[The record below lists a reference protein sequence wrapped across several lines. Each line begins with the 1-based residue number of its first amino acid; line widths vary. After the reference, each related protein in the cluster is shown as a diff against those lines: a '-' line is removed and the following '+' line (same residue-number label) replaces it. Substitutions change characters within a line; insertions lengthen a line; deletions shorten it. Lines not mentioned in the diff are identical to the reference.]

1 MKKKTWVTL
10 LVLIVLIAGG
20 LAGKLF
26 FKNGVVEVKIE
37 KAKKKTLSIVI
48 SSAGVLEAKN
58 KVNLVAEINGII
70 KDLPFEDGSLVKE
83 GDIILELD
91 EALLELAKKQAWSTY
106 LAAKANL
113 EKLEGIPTTS
123 ETDLNA
129 AKAQVSQAYAAY
141 EIAKENL
148 GKAKL
153 AAPIDGTLIH
163 KPIGLGTTTSEI
175 SVGSVAQQ
183 GQVLF
188 TIADLSKMNFVANV
202 DETDVGRMEVGQ
214 EAEVVIDAY
223 PNEIIGGKVVK
234 IGSVSSVTATGATV
248 FPVEIELEQSSL
260 DLKIGMN
267 GSAEIIETTKDNVVK
282 VLIEA
287 VLERDAKDVVF
298 VLKDNIVEER
308 EVEVGLS
315 DEMYIEIKSGLKI
328 GDEVIISGAEKLK
341 DQDRVKVDKV

>member
-248 FPVEIELEQSSL
+248 FSVEIELKDTTL
-260 DLKIGMN
+260 DLKEGMN
-267 GSAEIIETTKDNVVK
+267 GSADIIETSKENILVVP
-282 VLIEA
+282 LGA
-287 VLERDAKDVVF
+287 VLEKEEKNVVY
-298 VLKDNIVEER
+298 VVEDGVVSEQ
-308 EVEVGLS
+308 EVEAGLS
-315 DEMYIEIKSGLKI
+315 DEAYVEIKSGLKA
-328 GDEVIISGAEKLK
+328 DEQVVISGADKLK
-341 DQDRVKVDKV
+341 DGDKVRVAG